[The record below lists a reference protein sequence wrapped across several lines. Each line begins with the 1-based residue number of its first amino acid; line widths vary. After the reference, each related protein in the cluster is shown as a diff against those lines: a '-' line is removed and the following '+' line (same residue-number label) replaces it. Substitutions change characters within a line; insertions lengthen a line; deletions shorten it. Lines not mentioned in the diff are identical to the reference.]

1 MILPIVFFAYTLEAF
16 EVDEVT
22 SEYDSIYRYNAL
34 ENKVDFYKIGSDTTF
49 LLEEYT
55 IDEDNIKSLEA
66 ITEQQINSIEKS
78 DHVITILEGRSAVQT
93 FFLGNDLGVLKF
105 QLVQMKDQGR
115 TLNALMLK
123 TNDNSMITQIN
134 SQIDALEQQRAKVNN
149 FILERDDDF
158 SVFGWLISSL

>member
-1 MILPIVFFAYTLEAF
+1 M
-16 EVDEVT
+16 
-22 SEYDSIYRYNAL
+22 
-34 ENKVDFYKIGSDTTF
+34 
-49 LLEEYT
+49 
-55 IDEDNIKSLEA
+55 
-66 ITEQQINSIEKS
+66 
-78 DHVITILEGRSAVQT
+78 QT